1 MSAQAGHGASVH
13 IEACGKTFADGT
25 RALEPATLDIA
36 RGETLV
42 LLGPSGCGKTTM
54 LRIIAGLEV
63 PDAGGR
69 VLFDGKDMTAVPI
82 ERRNVGM
89 VFQSYALFPNMT
101 VSDNIGYGLKIRGIP
116 AKERAARV
124 AELVALTNISGLENR
139 RIDQL
144 SGGQRQRV
152 ALARAV
158 AIRPGI
164 LLLDEPLTALDAA
177 LRDRLR
183 GELNRLLRA
192 LGITTI
198 YVTHDQSEAMEL
210 GDRVVVMQK
219 GAIAQIGTPREIYF
233 TPRSRFVAEF
243 IGAANIVE
251 AAIEDGH
258 LVLPGGRQ
266 PIHGDMDMPAAV
278 AMIRPETIRVTA
290 AGSAPLSGIID
301 SVSFIGDRQ
310 RLVVSGASN
319 RLLTVDAPNTVQVKA
334 RRTDRIVD
342 FAGRRPPVAARELRR
357 SMSPKPVHIA
367 QISDLHIKPPGSLAY
382 GKVDTAK
389 ALERCVA
396 ALNEFDPA
404 PDFVVISGDLADTP
418 TAEEYQYL
426 KRLLAPLKL
435 PFAGIPGNHDSR
447 ELMRAAFP
455 SASYA
460 FVSGPL
466 NQKIEV
472 AGLDLLLLDSSVH
485 RKPHGELDGP
495 TLQWLD
501 GMLASSP
508 DRPALLFLHHPPFKA
523 GIWHMDRQNLLN
535 ASDLAP
541 IVRRHPRVQLI
552 ATGHVHRATLTMFAG
567 VPTTICPAPNHAV
580 DLDLAELRQPSFK
593 VEPPAFHLHT
603 WFPGEGY
610 GNVVTHQVPIGTF
623 DGPHP
628 FFAADG
634 KLL

>member
-1 MSAQAGHGASVH
+1 MSAQAGHGASVR

-63 PDAGGR
+63 PDGGGR

-89 VFQSYALFPNMT
+89 VFQSYALFPNMS
-101 VSDNIGYGLKIRGIP
+101 VSDNIGYGLKIRGIS
-116 AKERAARV
+116 AKERAARID
-124 AELVALTNISGLENR
+124 ELVALTNISGLENR

-233 TPRSRFVAEF
+233 TPKSRFVAEF

-251 AAIEDGH
+251 AAIEGGH

-266 PIHGDMDMPAAV
+266 PIRCGAEMPAAV

-290 AGSAPLSGIID
+290 AGSAPLSGIVD

-310 RLVVSGASN
+310 RLVVSAAS
-319 RLLTVDAPNTVQVKA
+319 RGLLTVDAPNTVQV
-334 RRTDRIVD
+334 TPGERI
-342 FAGRRPPVAARELRR
+342 GL
-357 SMSPKPVHIA
+357 SISPDAV
-367 QISDLHIKPPGSLAY
+367 
-382 GKVDTAK
+382 
-389 ALERCVA
+389 
-396 ALNEFDPA
+396 
-404 PDFVVISGDLADTP
+404 
-418 TAEEYQYL
+418 
-426 KRLLAPLKL
+426 RLL
-435 PFAGIPGNHDSR
+435 
-447 ELMRAAFP
+447 
-455 SASYA
+455 
-460 FVSGPL
+460 
-466 NQKIEV
+466 
-472 AGLDLLLLDSSVH
+472 
-485 RKPHGELDGP
+485 
-495 TLQWLD
+495 
-501 GMLASSP
+501 
-508 DRPALLFLHHPPFKA
+508 PPE
-523 GIWHMDRQNLLN
+523 
-535 ASDLAP
+535 S
-541 IVRRHPRVQLI
+541 
-552 ATGHVHRATLTMFAG
+552 
-567 VPTTICPAPNHAV
+567 
-580 DLDLAELRQPSFK
+580 
-593 VEPPAFHLHT
+593 
-603 WFPGEGY
+603 
-610 GNVVTHQVPIGTF
+610 
-623 DGPHP
+623 
-628 FFAADG
+628 
-634 KLL
+634 